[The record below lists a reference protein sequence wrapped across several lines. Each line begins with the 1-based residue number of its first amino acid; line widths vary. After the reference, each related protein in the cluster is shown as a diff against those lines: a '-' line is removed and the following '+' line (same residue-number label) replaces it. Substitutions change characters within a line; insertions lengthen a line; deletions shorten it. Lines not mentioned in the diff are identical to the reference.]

1 MEELHPTK
9 QLIFDAIEELILT
22 QGLEAVTFS
31 ELAKRCYLQPSGIIY
46 YFKTKTNMLCEF
58 FEYELRRITDVDI
71 LEGTGVMETADP
83 VEAFCLLI
91 DTLLF
96 SQSYSEP
103 LSSALLRSTSSAP
116 VSDQPTR
123 DLMVSCLRG
132 SIQAA
137 VQKILLFRDKGI
149 FEESRFSA
157 SLSLFV
163 YAALGYQ
170 YTGRVGYNVPEDLQ
184 EFLSPHLLADAIKRS
199 FLKDGTSLPGSGNAP
214 GSPSAS

>member
-1 MEELHPTK
+1 METLHPTK
-9 QLIFDAIEELILT
+9 KLIFDAIEELILT

-58 FEYELRRITDVDI
+58 FEYAIHRIMDIDI
-71 LEGTGVMETADP
+71 LEGTDVMEAADP
-83 VEAFCLLI
+83 VEGFCRLI

-96 SQSYSEP
+96 SQSYSDP
-103 LSSALLRSTSSAP
+103 LSSALLRSVSSAP

-137 VQKILLFRDKGI
+137 VQKVLLFRDKGI

-157 SLSLFV
+157 SLSLFI
-163 YAALGYQ
+163 YAVLGYQ
-170 YTGRVGYNVPEDLQ
+170 YTGYVGYAVPGDLQ
-184 EFLSPHLLADAIKRS
+184 EFLSPHLLADHIKRC
-199 FLKDGTSLPGSGNAP
+199 FLKDGTYPPDSENTAGRESGS
-214 GSPSAS
+214 